1 MCVCVHALVC
11 MLECVSHARRAA
23 TGSPLGTC
31 KELSRLASKKAQHAQ
46 VTASW
51 GEPRSQKPRG
61 SSSDQEEAWHS
72 LKSPETASRKGM
84 MGGVSTKNTAEILWL
99 LAPRREEPNPLN
111 TLRGFRVGKELTS
124 QVEARTLKALTSK
137 AHQSRSAGTEP
148 DPQKAR
154 IPRKRS
160 GVWGEPPGAFPELL
174 LARLLQP
181 IAPRAPKRG
190 GERAI
195 CERGRAKG
203 EQHFCKRSPR

>member
-1 MCVCVHALVC
+1 MCVARQTRRHGKSPGNPQGALPPSI
-11 MLECVSHARRAA
+11 EEGSARSGYSQLGRAQEPE
-23 TGSPLGTC
+23 TP
-31 KELSRLASKKAQHAQ
+31 RLKL
-46 VTASW
+46 
-51 GEPRSQKPRG
+51 RPRG
-61 SSSDQEEAWHS
+61 GLALAQISRDSQQE
-72 LKSPETASRKGM
+72 RD
-84 MGGVSTKNTAEILWL
+84 GGGGGSTKNTAEILWL